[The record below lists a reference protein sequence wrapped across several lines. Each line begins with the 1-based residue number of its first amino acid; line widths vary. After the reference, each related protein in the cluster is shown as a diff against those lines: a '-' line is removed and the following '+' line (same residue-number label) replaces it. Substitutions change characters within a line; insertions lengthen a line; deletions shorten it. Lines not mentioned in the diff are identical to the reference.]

1 MKIFL
6 DGCSITAVGG
16 WNAQIFSLNWLQKNV
31 CDNSECEVQVAVP
44 LNNPSAQTRLSF
56 EGVHLFVNP
65 SRLDLKPQ
73 NYELESFKKCAKF
86 LKKILSILNHT
97 PVASFGVNFT
107 FVSDGDHGEIQD
119 KFIFPDIARFDAD
132 DNKLQKTSINR
143 AFEQQDS
150 SILNLSVTLEA
161 EKVVVSFNYHKDVDD
176 AGMCAEQLVDGMIE
190 KYHKNSLDILSKVY
204 DVQVTEDQETEV

>member
-1 MKIFL
+1 MKILL
-6 DGCSITAVGG
+6 DGWSITAVGG
-16 WNAQIFSLNWLQKNV
+16 WNAQIFSSQWLQKNV
-31 CDNSECEVQVAVP
+31 CDDSECEVQVAVP

-73 NYELESFKKCAKF
+73 NYDLDSFKKCAKF

-97 PVASFGVNFT
+97 PVASFGVNLT
-107 FVSDGDHGEIQD
+107 FVSDGDHSEIQD
-119 KFIFPDIARFDAD
+119 SFVFPDISRFDAD
-132 DNKLQKTSINR
+132 VNKLQRTSINR

-161 EKVVVSFNYHKDVDD
+161 EKAVVSFNYHRDVDD
-176 AGMCAEQLVDGMIE
+176 AGMCAEKLVDDMIE
-190 KYHKNSLDILSKVY
+190 KYHKNSSDILSKVY
-204 DVQVTEDQETEV
+204 NVQVNEDHVTEV